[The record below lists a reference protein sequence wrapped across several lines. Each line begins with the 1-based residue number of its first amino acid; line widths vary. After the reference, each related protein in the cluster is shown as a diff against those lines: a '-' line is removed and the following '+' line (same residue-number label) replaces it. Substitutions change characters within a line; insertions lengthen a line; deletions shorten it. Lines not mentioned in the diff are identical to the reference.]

1 LFGLHIWWNLNR
13 LRGPLRK
20 SRQLKSGSL
29 ASGRSVPRFMYPRS
43 QGTWVEA
50 RDRPAGENQMK
61 LDRMIGNI
69 SQVCRFGDLSD
80 EITLP
85 NNEGYYTNIS
95 PIIATTSMPALIE
108 IGDWKAPLR

>member
-1 LFGLHIWWNLNR
+1 
-13 LRGPLRK
+13 
-20 SRQLKSGSL
+20 
-29 ASGRSVPRFMYPRS
+29 MYPRS

-80 EITLP
+80 DLSAFQQTK
-85 NNEGYYTNIS
+85 NIADS
-95 PIIATTSMPALIE
+95 FRVS
-108 IGDWKAPLR
+108 

>member
-1 LFGLHIWWNLNR
+1 
-13 LRGPLRK
+13 
-20 SRQLKSGSL
+20 
-29 ASGRSVPRFMYPRS
+29 MYPRS

-80 EITLP
+80 DI
-85 NNEGYYTNIS
+85 
-95 PIIATTSMPALIE
+95 PALA
-108 IGDWKAPLR
+108 IGAIGKINQTNPEMVRGIDSVPAPCVRVVVA

>member
-1 LFGLHIWWNLNR
+1 
-13 LRGPLRK
+13 
-20 SRQLKSGSL
+20 
-29 ASGRSVPRFMYPRS
+29 MYPRS

-80 EITLP
+80 DI
-85 NNEGYYTNIS
+85 
-95 PIIATTSMPALIE
+95 
-108 IGDWKAPLR
+108 